1 MVDVFGRRR
10 TEISA
15 SPQGAPRQQ
24 TNPPE
29 ARAFRRPNKTLQMPE
44 LELVAQPKLHHAP
57 RIQLR
62 GIVPKTAAEYVN
74 KGVYGLH
81 VEAH

>member
-1 MVDVFGRRR
+1 MSLVGGEQRFQPPLRGLR
-10 TEISA
+10 TSSANEPAGKLAISGG
-15 SPQGAPRQQ
+15 Q
-24 TNPPE
+24 
-29 ARAFRRPNKTLQMPE
+29 NKTLQMPE